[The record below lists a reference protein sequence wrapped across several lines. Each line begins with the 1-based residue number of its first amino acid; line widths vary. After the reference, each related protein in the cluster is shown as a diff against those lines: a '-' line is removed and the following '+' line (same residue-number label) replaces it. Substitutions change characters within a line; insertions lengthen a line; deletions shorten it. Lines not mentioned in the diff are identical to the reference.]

1 MSVIRCVIVSSYSWP
16 WGEEEGFVV
25 QRRLKLQRRRIGRG
39 GGGGDL
45 IMMAIVTMYQQCPT
59 QEEQNSNILGTMD
72 EILATTTLMTP
83 MILTIKTLSNGLVS
97 IIAQFPK
104 CSFVSRIVS
113 VLCTCHVLPGCCIGP
128 DGINIVAGALVETV
142 GDTKTKKAR
151 RHFCSKYTTR

>member
-1 MSVIRCVIVSSYSWP
+1 
-16 WGEEEGFVV
+16 
-25 QRRLKLQRRRIGRG
+25 
-39 GGGGDL
+39 
-45 IMMAIVTMYQQCPT
+45 MMATEIMYQQCLT

-142 GDTKTKKAR
+142 GDTKTNKAW
-151 RHFCSKYTTR
+151 RHFCSKYTTRQIGGLFIDWTFFAALSMEPYPIILVCNWLVWLGEICSV

>member
-1 MSVIRCVIVSSYSWP
+1 M
-16 WGEEEGFVV
+16 
-25 QRRLKLQRRRIGRG
+25 
-39 GGGGDL
+39 
-45 IMMAIVTMYQQCPT
+45 MYQQCPT
-59 QEEQNSNILGTMD
+59 KEEQNSNILGTMD

-142 GDTKTKKAR
+142 GDTKTNKAR